1 MPNPNNPLAPGLNG
15 AAPKGPRTIWN
26 NPVFSAVLAII
37 MGFAMWIIVT
47 VYIDPQGSTTVTGVP
62 INYTSGASTYTAQ
75 GLDIVEKPDIEGV
88 TVKVEGN
95 STIIGNIRSADIM
108 VYPSYAGV
116 SGAGKVTLRLQARV
130 TNTTDFPGDIECTVE
145 SPSTIDV
152 VFDEVSEKTVPVTVD
167 ASAVTISSG
176 YMLNKTTAVP
186 AEITLRGPTSELDQV
201 SSIVAPVQMDG
212 ELADTTT
219 VPATLE
225 LRDEEGNAFTPQYI
239 SMESD
244 SANVTLTVY
253 QVRELPLEVDFIGT
267 PNGFDVESLH
277 YSLSQQTLRVAG
289 PARTIS
295 ALEVLTVTDF
305 DLARE
310 FEPGRDY
317 QRLIELPAG
326 IVSLDGVT
334 NVTLDFDTS
343 EMTSTKLNV
352 SNIRAINVP
361 SNYELQI
368 LSSIVAPVQ
377 IDGELADT
385 TTVPATLQL
394 RDEVGNV
401 FTPQYISMESD
412 SANVTLTVYQVRE
425 LPLKVD
431 FIGTPNGFDV
441 ESLHYSLSQQTLRVA
456 GPARTISTL
465 ESLTVTDFDLA
476 REFEPGRDYQRL
488 IELPAGIVSLDGVT
502 NVTLDFD
509 TSEMGSTKLNVSNI
523 RAINV
528 PSNYELQIL
537 SSLVSGVTLY
547 GPADEIEKLNADSI
561 VAQIDCQS
569 LNLTVGQQTIAVS
582 IQIPSATR
590 IFATGS
596 YTVQCEVTSK

>member
-1 MPNPNNPLAPGLNG
+1 M
-15 AAPKGPRTIWN
+15 
-26 NPVFSAVLAII
+26 
-37 MGFAMWIIVT
+37 
-47 VYIDPQGSTTVTGVP
+47 
-62 INYTSGASTYTAQ
+62 
-75 GLDIVEKPDIEGV
+75 
-88 TVKVEGN
+88 
-95 STIIGNIRSADIM
+95 
-108 VYPSYAGV
+108 
-116 SGAGKVTLRLQARV
+116 
-130 TNTTDFPGDIECTVE
+130 E

-167 ASAVTISSG
+167 ASAVTISNG

-277 YSLSQQTLRVAG
+277 YSLSQQTLCVAG

-295 ALEVLTVTDF
+295 ALEALTVTDF

-343 EMTSTKLNV
+343 EMASTKLNV

-368 LSSIVAPVQ
+368 LSSIV
-377 IDGELADT
+377 
-385 TTVPATLQL
+385 
-394 RDEVGNV
+394 
-401 FTPQYISMESD
+401 
-412 SANVTLTVYQVRE
+412 
-425 LPLKVD
+425 
-431 FIGTPNGFDV
+431 
-441 ESLHYSLSQQTLRVA
+441 
-456 GPARTISTL
+456 
-465 ESLTVTDFDLA
+465 
-476 REFEPGRDYQRL
+476 
-488 IELPAGIVSLDGVT
+488 
-502 NVTLDFD
+502 
-509 TSEMGSTKLNVSNI
+509 
-523 RAINV
+523 
-528 PSNYELQIL
+528 
-537 SSLVSGVTLY
+537 SGVTLY
-547 GPADEIEKLNADSI
+547 GPADEIEKLSADSI

-582 IQIPSATR
+582 IQIPSSSR